1 MNDHW
6 NIFTND
12 LEVRILKDY
21 SIISQKFT
29 IFYSSEYSPY
39 YRNFSTKLTMVSK
52 NNNFD
57 WINLWNIW
65 NIYFFMKFYSYDV
78 SSEFNVYSDPVDT
91 GVLGY
96 RVAS

>member
-39 YRNFSTKLTMVSK
+39 YLNLSMKLTMVS
-52 NNNFD
+52 NFD
-57 WINLWNIW
+57 WIINLWNI
-65 NIYFFMKFYSYDV
+65 YLFFH
-78 SSEFNVYSDPVDT
+78 EI
-91 GVLGY
+91 LQL
-96 RVAS
+96 

>member
-39 YRNFSTKLTMVSK
+39 HLNLSMKLTMVS
-52 NNNFD
+52 NFD
-57 WINLWNIW
+57 WIINLWNI
-65 NIYFFMKFYSYDV
+65 YLFFH
-78 SSEFNVYSDPVDT
+78 EI
-91 GVLGY
+91 LQL
-96 RVAS
+96 